1 MKLPKV
7 IDDNLVILIALGV
20 GLVAISFLNRKKS
33 PKRTKEQVKTGLC
46 EFQYDMAH
54 PQIYLMDQTFSR
66 DMSERDKK
74 YKKTWLN
81 NCMKTHIVSSSPD
94 GHGWVMKKIVS

>member
-20 GLVAISFLNRKKS
+20 GLVAISFLNRKKR
-33 PKRTKEQVKTGLC
+33 PKRTKEQVKTRLC
-46 EFQYDMAH
+46 EAKYDFAH
-54 PQIYLMDQTFSR
+54 PHIYLMDQTSSP

-74 YKKTWLN
+74 YKNTWLN
-81 NCMKTHIVSSSPD
+81 NCKKTHIVSTSPD